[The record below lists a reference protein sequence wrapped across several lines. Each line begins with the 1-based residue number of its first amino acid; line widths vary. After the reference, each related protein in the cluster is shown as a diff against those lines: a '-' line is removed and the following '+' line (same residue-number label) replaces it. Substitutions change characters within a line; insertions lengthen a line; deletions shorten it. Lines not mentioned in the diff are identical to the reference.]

1 MTAETGGPEA
11 TILSVPKLFRL
22 LDMTAELHEEVLSS
36 PLDDAARAR
45 LRAALDTT
53 VAEARDVLSGDL
65 LAELGR
71 LSTPLDATTT
81 ADELR
86 VASGELL
93 GWLEGVV
100 VDLSLAIRRPE
111 TQPGADEGSPA
122 GPI

>member
-1 MTAETGGPEA
+1 MTAEAGESEA

-22 LDMTAELHEEVLSS
+22 LDMTAELHEEVRGA
-36 PLDDAARAR
+36 PLDEPARAR

-71 LSTPLDATTT
+71 LSAPLAATTT
-81 ADELR
+81 TDELR
-86 VASGELL
+86 VAATELL

-100 VDLSLAIRRPE
+100 LDLSLAIRRPE
-111 TQPGADEGSPA
+111 TSAE
-122 GPI
+122 